1 MNRSSIKATI
11 AKYRP
16 RPRRGVL
23 AALLCAFGAA
33 ALALAILAGSALA
46 ASLVKNGSFEK
57 DGNGDG
63 LPNNWSDGSSGI
75 SPKRTCNQAYVGN
88 CSFKFVFS
96 SNLYKDIYQEI
107 AISGSTGDT
116 YKLTFWMKGKE
127 ITGAGVVFVNIF
139 FLPDDGSGYSYPS
152 DGTSPWT
159 KYSLT
164 ADATGDF
171 TSIRIEIFGN
181 ENSGKAWFDSVKL
194 VEVP

>member
-1 MNRSSIKATI
+1 MNTSPIEQCQAKGSSESSRA
-11 AKYRP
+11 
-16 RPRRGVL
+16 VL
-23 AALLCAFGAA
+23 A
-33 ALALAILAGSALA
+33 ALALAAFAVALFAVSALA
-46 ASLVKNGSFEK
+46 AGGNLVKNGSFEK
-57 DGNGDG
+57 DSNGDG

-96 SNLYKDIYQEI
+96 SNLYKNIYQEI

-127 ITGAGVVFVNIF
+127 IMGAGVVFVDIF

-171 TSIRIEIFGN
+171 TSIRIDIFGN